1 MLSLC
6 ESFPVIRR
14 ISTYCPTNIPCLIL
28 SVTSKVNKKNC
39 YITLITTSFTQ
50 YIYKNKSKLISF
62 SLDSWLHRPH
72 PCFVRNKL
80 LIEKQLIIYLSSQL
94 TLLLLALS
102 SAALDGHQSLADGAL
117 PGRPVLSGHHAVHQR
132 GRHHLEGVAAV
143 ARRQGHGELGGAS
156 DLQHLGQS
164 DLLRGRGGETEF
176 HHFYRKSQKSG
187 HVCVSRW
194 GALPCSTW
202 CCSRSGTEW
211 CSSSPGSSSDASSE
225 NTHISN
231 NQVLKGAIC
240 QTFSWNIRFCIMT
253 STYRAAEM
261 SPEVSMLTG

>member
-1 MLSLC
+1 M
-6 ESFPVIRR
+6 
-14 ISTYCPTNIPCLIL
+14 
-28 SVTSKVNKKNC
+28 
-39 YITLITTSFTQ
+39 
-50 YIYKNKSKLISF
+50 
-62 SLDSWLHRPH
+62 DSWLHRPH

-164 DLLRGRGGETEF
+164 DLLRGRGGDTESF
-176 HHFYRKSQKSG
+176 ITFIESHRKVDTSVLAGEELYPVVLGAALVLVQSD
-187 HVCVSRW
+187 
-194 GALPCSTW
+194 ALPVQDPVVTLPLRTHTSVTIRCLKVQYVRLSVET
-202 CCSRSGTEW
+202 
-211 CSSSPGSSSDASSE
+211 SD
-225 NTHISN
+225 
-231 NQVLKGAIC
+231 
-240 QTFSWNIRFCIMT
+240 F
-253 STYRAAEM
+253 
-261 SPEVSMLTG
+261 VS